1 MSNID
6 YGDPSAIGLIQVRAT
21 VWYDAPNEC
30 LTIHVHS
37 LRATGIVQHIA
48 QVYVHAS
55 VAIHDSPVIP
65 EEHLESPE
73 IAHAPWTDSQHG
85 PVVPLEQAN
94 DTIYDQVF
102 RFVIH
107 RAEFVHTT
115 VVLDVFRRALGDEFF
130 NDTLLGRTILVSPEM
145 IAKNVKKESP
155 TPEPAVAPPKPPPSK
170 TSRKSRARRR

>member
-1 MSNID
+1 M
-6 YGDPSAIGLIQVRAT
+6 RAT

-30 LTIHVHS
+30 LNIHVHS
-37 LRATGIVQHIA
+37 LRATGIVQQIA
-48 QVYVHAS
+48 RVYVHAS
-55 VAIHDSPVIP
+55 VAIHDAPVIP
-65 EEHLESPE
+65 EEHLESAE
-73 IAHAPWTDSQHG
+73 IAKAPWTDSQHG
-85 PVVPLEQAN
+85 PVVPLEQTN

-145 IAKNVKKESP
+145 IAKNLNNNPPKA
-155 TPEPAVAPPKPPPSK
+155 EPVAAPPKPRSK
-170 TSRKSRARRR
+170 KRRKSRARRR